1 MIQKML
7 DAIKSKY
14 VCAPVDAGVFE
25 NVMIDGAKFKISAY
39 DVEGVGRVATVRMKR
54 LVGLWD
60 MQSLIITPFQK
71 DMPIYY
77 YNRHREKGKFIYRV
91 EVFDTQLNDIDV
103 SGMSEVVEKYAS
115 LPDDAQNERW
125 YDYLKL
131 PVCAVKKVD
140 KNRKDELSPMIWEH
154 FSAYMDLLEKALDC
168 KASEKK
174 KKVAVFVDELCE
186 KSGIAIIEIFIA
198 NYRENVAAK
207 LANEVLFGLK

>member
-1 MIQKML
+1 MIQKMM
-7 DAIKSKY
+7 DVIKSKY
-14 VCAPVDAGVFE
+14 TCVPVDAGVFE
-25 NVMIDGAKFKISAY
+25 NVVIDGAKFKISAY
-39 DVEGVGRVATVRMKR
+39 DVEGVGRVATVQMKR

-91 EVFDTQLNDIDV
+91 EVFNTQLNDVDL

-115 LPDDAQNERW
+115 LPDDMQNERW

-154 FSAYMDLLEKALDC
+154 FSAYMELFEKALDC
-168 KASEKK
+168 KPSEKK

-186 KSGIAIIEIFIA
+186 KSGIAIMEIFIA
-198 NYRENVAAK
+198 NYGEKVATK
-207 LANEVLFGLK
+207 LANEVLFGMK

>member
-7 DAIKSKY
+7 DVIKSKY
-14 VCAPVDAGVFE
+14 TCVTVDAGVFE
-25 NVMIDGAKFKISAY
+25 NVIIDGAKFKISAY
-39 DVEGVGRVATVRMKR
+39 DVEGLGRVSTVQMKR
-54 LVGLWD
+54 LVGFWD

-77 YNRHREKGKFIYRV
+77 YNCHREKGKFIYRV
-91 EVFDTQLNDIDV
+91 EVFDTQFNSIDT
-103 SGMSEVVEKYAS
+103 SCMSDVVEKYAS
-115 LPDDAQNERW
+115 LPDDPQNERW

-131 PVCAVKKVD
+131 PVWAVKKVD

-154 FSAYMDLLEKALDC
+154 FSAYMDLLEKAQDC
-168 KASEKK
+168 KVIEKK
-174 KKVAVFVDELCE
+174 KKVRVFVDELCE

-198 NYRENVAAK
+198 NYGENVTAK

>member
-7 DAIKSKY
+7 DVIKSKY
-14 VCAPVDAGVFE
+14 TCVSVDAGIFADVT
-25 NVMIDGAKFKISAY
+25 IDGAKFKINAY
-39 DVEGVGRVATVRMKR
+39 DVEGLGRISTVQMKR

-60 MQSLIITPFQK
+60 MQSLIITPYQK

-91 EVFDTQLNDIDV
+91 EVFDTQFNSVDISQISD
-103 SGMSEVVEKYAS
+103 VVEKYTS
-115 LPDDAQNERW
+115 LPDEPQNERW

-131 PVCAVKKVD
+131 PVSVVKKVD
-140 KNRKDELSPMIWEH
+140 KRRKDDLSPMIWEH
-154 FSAYMDLLEKALDC
+154 FSAYMDLLEKAQEC
-168 KASEKK
+168 KAIEKK
-174 KKVAVFVDELCE
+174 KKVKVFVDELCE

-198 NYRENVAAK
+198 NYGENVATK